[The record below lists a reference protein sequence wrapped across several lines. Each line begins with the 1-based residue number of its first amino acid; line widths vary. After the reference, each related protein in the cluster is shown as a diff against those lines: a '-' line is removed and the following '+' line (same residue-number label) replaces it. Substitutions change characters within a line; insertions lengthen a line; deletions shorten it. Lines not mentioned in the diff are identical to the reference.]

1 MNTCEL
7 RVFWAAESY
16 KMFVT
21 IISEIQLGPG
31 LYLTE
36 WRERREVVL
45 QVKKD
50 ILAFQAILDGI
61 FFAHLSFIHIF
72 ASGVF
77 YYLLDSF
84 DDTNMTVKSCILL
97 ILLELPFT
105 IFRFYY
111 LWCAFKLMRSAVK
124 FFQNYTKD
132 VPLPI
137 TSVGQ
142 NVGDNQFN
150 DFVARLKEK
159 EFIV

>member
-1 MNTCEL
+1 M

-21 IISEIQLGPG
+21 LISEIQLGPG

-50 ILAFQAILDGI
+50 ILAFQAILDGL
-61 FFAHLSFIHIF
+61 FFAHLTFIHFFI
-72 ASGVF
+72 SGIVSPF
-77 YYLLDSF
+77 LYSF
-84 DDTNMTVKSCILL
+84 DDTNETVANWILF
-97 ILLELPFT
+97 ILLELLYI
-105 IFRFYY
+105 IFRFYC
-111 LWCAFKLMRSAVK
+111 LWCFFKFMRSSVK
-124 FFQNYTKD
+124 FFVNCYKD

-137 TSVGQ
+137 TSVDQ
-142 NVGDNQFN
+142 NVGDNKLN

>member
-111 LWCAFKLMRSAVK
+111 LW
-124 FFQNYTKD
+124 
-132 VPLPI
+132 
-137 TSVGQ
+137 
-142 NVGDNQFN
+142 
-150 DFVARLKEK
+150 
-159 EFIV
+159 

>member
-1 MNTCEL
+1 M

-21 IISEIQLGPG
+21 LISEIQLGPG

-72 ASGVF
+72 ASGVVS
-77 YYLLDSF
+77 YLLDSF

-111 LWCAFKLMRSAVK
+111 LWCAFKLLRSAVK
-124 FFQNYTKD
+124 FFENYTKD

-137 TSVGQ
+137 TSVDQ
-142 NVGDNQFN
+142 NVGDDKLN